1 MKCHLKAYSY
11 GNTNLT

>member
-1 MKCHLKAYSY
+1 MKRHLKAYSY